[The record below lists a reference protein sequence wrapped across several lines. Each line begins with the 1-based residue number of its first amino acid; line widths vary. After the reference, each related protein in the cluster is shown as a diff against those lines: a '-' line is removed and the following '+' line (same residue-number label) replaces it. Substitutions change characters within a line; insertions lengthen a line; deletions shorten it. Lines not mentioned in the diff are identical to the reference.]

1 VAGEGTQRQDTPEA
15 SGPREREDVGAT
27 RATLGGKLGKEAA
40 ASGLEC
46 T

>member
-1 VAGEGTQRQDTPEA
+1 MAGEGTQRQNSPEE
-15 SGPREREDVGAT
+15 SGPREQEDIDAT